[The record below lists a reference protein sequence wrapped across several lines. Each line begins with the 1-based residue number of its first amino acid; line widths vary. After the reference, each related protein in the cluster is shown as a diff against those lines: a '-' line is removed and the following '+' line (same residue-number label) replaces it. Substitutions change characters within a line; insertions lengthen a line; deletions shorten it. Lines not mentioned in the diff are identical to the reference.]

1 VSCVLARDE
10 IMLTIRPGQHG
21 STFGGNPLGAR
32 VAMTALNVLREE
44 GMVENSEKFVV
55 FIISH
60 SFVN

>member
-1 VSCVLARDE
+1 VLARDE

-44 GMVENSEKFVV
+44 GMVENSEKFV
-55 FIISH
+55 F
-60 SFVN
+60 FY

>member
-1 VSCVLARDE
+1 MSCVLARDE